1 MQQEFLD
8 LYGNIRLSEILS
20 VMVFLKIAYEGFK
33 WVYAQFKAKYK
44 KEETTDTAITNATK
58 LPDFHK
64 ESIKERARLDGRLDK
79 IEEDNLNQFNEI
91 RRAIDSIVKRLDEAD
106 ERQRKKDLSDTQTSL
121 LQAYQYYTNPKRNP
135 MQAWTSL
142 EKKSF
147 MDAFEIYKSKGG
159 DGYMDEN
166 VAPAMATLIEIPM
179 SDENGTNELRTSR
192 NLIYDKI

>member
-1 MQQEFLD
+1 MQQEFLN

-44 KEETTDTAITNATK
+44 KEETMDEAITNATK
-58 LPDFHK
+58 YPDFHK
-64 ESIKERARLDGRLDK
+64 ESLKERARLDGRLDK
-79 IEEDNLNQFNEI
+79 MEGNNKEQFNEI

-135 MQAWTSL
+135 MKAWTSL

-147 MDAFEIYKSKGG
+147 TDAFEIYKSKGG

-179 SDENGTNELRTSR
+179 SDEAAMTELMKSR

>member
-1 MQQEFLD
+1 MGQQEFLN
-8 LYGNIRLSEILS
+8 LFGNLSLS
-20 VMVFLKIAYEGFK
+20 DIV
-33 WVYAQFKAKYK
+33 VYALAIEWIYSGGKRIYNWFKCQY
-44 KEETTDTAITNATK
+44 KEEEKTDEAITNAAK
-58 LPDFHK
+58 LPDFHQ
-64 ESIKERARLDGRLDK
+64 ESIKERNRIDGRLDQ
-79 IEEDNLNQFNEI
+79 IELSI
-91 RRAIDSIVKRLDEAD
+91 KSIVKRLDEAD

-121 LQAYQYYTNPKRNP
+121 LQAYQYYTNSKRNP

-179 SDENGTNELRTSR
+179 SDENGMNELRTSR